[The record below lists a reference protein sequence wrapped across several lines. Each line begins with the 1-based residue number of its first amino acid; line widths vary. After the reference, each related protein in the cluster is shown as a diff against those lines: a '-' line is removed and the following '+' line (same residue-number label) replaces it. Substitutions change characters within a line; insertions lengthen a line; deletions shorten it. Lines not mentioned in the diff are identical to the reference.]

1 MGDSKN
7 RIWLLLL
14 SVFVHSENKISVCVY
29 LQHTMKDVIESLH
42 LYGPSIHGGAIECP
56 AFL

>member
-29 LQHTMKDVIESLH
+29 LQHTMSLFIYMG
-42 LYGPSIHGGAIECP
+42 L
-56 AFL
+56 AFTAVQ